1 MSENIEQFDAFT
13 VEYLNILYAQFP
25 LEISIS
31 SFNFEEAMAFSWNVE
46 VTRDRDSKQLE
57 QDRIQTAARI
67 DEGRKLLELI
77 KLRAATLKWLHR
89 TGFFTGELTTGSPS
103 MHVRTY
109 DEAGERKSLE
119 QYVGTSQNVRFSKAV
134 LTLKG
139 LEVLRSVPESVDGKK
154 NTFSI
159 GAMAEAAGVD
169 VAKDAS
175 SKMASSIVS
184 AVVNTGARI
193 PTFIAGL

>member
-1 MSENIEQFDAFT
+1 
-13 VEYLNILYAQFP
+13 
-25 LEISIS
+25 
-31 SFNFEEAMAFSWNVE
+31 
-46 VTRDRDSKQLE
+46 
-57 QDRIQTAARI
+57 
-67 DEGRKLLELI
+67 
-77 KLRAATLKWLHR
+77 
-89 TGFFTGELTTGSPS
+89 

-159 GAMAEAAGVD
+159 GDLLTRAGD
-169 VAKDAS
+169 EVAKEAS